1 MTMERETTMEIKL
14 GVWTIILRESNNHFL
29 MDRVLCND
37 KDVDATEVN
46 INVRMGEVVSVT
58 VYSRGRIAEEVEE

>member
-1 MTMERETTMEIKL
+1 MTERETTMEIEL
-14 GVWTIILRESNNHFL
+14 GVWKIVLEERNNHFL
-29 MDRVLCND
+29 LDRVLCND

-46 INVRMGEVVSVT
+46 INIRMGEVVRVT